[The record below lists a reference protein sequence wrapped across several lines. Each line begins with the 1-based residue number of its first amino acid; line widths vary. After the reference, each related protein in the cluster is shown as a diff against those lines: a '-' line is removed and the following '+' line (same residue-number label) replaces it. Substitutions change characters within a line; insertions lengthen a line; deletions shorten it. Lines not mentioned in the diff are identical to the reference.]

1 MSQHVIVDSVS
12 HRALRVLGHASAA
25 LGDNVMAA
33 MALPQEFRQL
43 QASYPIVFRRDLA
56 SGQISALALFGFE
69 SGENLFLEGEHWDAP
84 CKPLA
89 HAVQPF
95 LIGRGAGNDDTA
107 QVHIDLDHP
116 RVALAGA
123 NGVRLFDEDGSA
135 SPLLENAAQMLG
147 DLDAAYRA
155 SSAFFKALERYDLFE
170 PFTLEVPLADGSKH
184 TLVGFL
190 AINEDKVRALSS
202 AELADLH
209 REGHLMP
216 LFMALAS
223 VGQFAELV
231 ARRNARLARA

>member
-1 MSQHVIVDSVS
+1 MSQHVIVDSVT
-12 HRALRVLGHASAA
+12 HRDLRVLDTASAA

-33 MALPQEFRQL
+33 LATPHEFRVL
-43 QASYPIVFRRDLA
+43 QACYPIVFRRDLA
-56 SGQISALALFGFE
+56 SSQVSALALFGFE
-69 SGENLFLEGEHWDAP
+69 NGENLYLQGDRWDAP

-95 LIGRGAGNDDTA
+95 LIGRAEGANDLG

-116 RVALAGA
+116 RVIRAGNA
-123 NGVRLFDEDGSA
+123 GVRLFDEDGRA

-155 SSAFFKALERYDLFE
+155 SGAFFAAIERYDLFE
-170 PFTLEVPLADGSKH
+170 PFTLEVPLIDGSKH

-190 AINEDKVRALSS
+190 AINEDKVRALDGAALS
-202 AELADLH
+202 DLH
-209 REGHLMP
+209 RDGHLMP

-223 VGQFAELV
+223 VSQFGGLV
-231 ARRNARLARA
+231 ARRNARISGA

>member
-1 MSQHVIVDSVS
+1 MSQHVIVDSVT
-12 HRALRVLGHASAA
+12 HRDLRVLDTASAA

-33 MALPQEFRQL
+33 LATPHEFRAL
-43 QASYPIVFRRDLA
+43 QACYPIVFRRDLA
-56 SGQISALALFGFE
+56 SGQVSALALFGFE
-69 SGENLFLEGEHWDAP
+69 NGENLYLEGDHWDAP

-95 LIGRGAGNDDTA
+95 LIGRAEGADDQG

-116 RVALAGA
+116 RVTHAGNA
-123 NGVRLFDEDGSA
+123 GVRLFDEDGRA

-155 SSAFFKALERYDLFE
+155 SGAFFAAIERYDLLE
-170 PFTLEVPLADGSKH
+170 PFTLEVPLIDGSKH

-190 AINEDKVRALSS
+190 AINEDKARALDS
-202 AELADLH
+202 AALGDLH
-209 REGHLMP
+209 RDGHLMP

-223 VGQFAELV
+223 VSQFGGLV
-231 ARRNARLARA
+231 ARRNARISGA

>member
-1 MSQHVIVDSVS
+1 MSHHVIIDSVS
-12 HRALRVLGHASAA
+12 HRDLRVLDGASAA

-33 MALPQEFRQL
+33 LATPHEFRSL
-43 QASYPIVFRRDLA
+43 QAFYPIVFRRDLA
-56 SGQISALALFGFE
+56 SGQVSALALFGFE
-69 SGENLFLEGEHWDAP
+69 NGENLYLQGEHWDAP

-95 LIGRGAGNDDTA
+95 LIGRAEKADAPG
-107 QVHIDLDHP
+107 QVHIDLEHP
-116 RVALAGA
+116 RVTQADDR
-123 NGVRLFDEDGSA
+123 GVRLFDEDGRA

-155 SSAFFKALERYDLFE
+155 SGAFFAAIERYDLLE
-170 PFTLEVPLADGSKH
+170 PFTLEVPLVDGSKH

-190 AINEDKVRALSS
+190 AIDEDKLRALDGD
-202 AELADLH
+202 ALGELH

-223 VGQFAELV
+223 VSQFAGLV
-231 ARRNARLARA
+231 TRRNMRISRA